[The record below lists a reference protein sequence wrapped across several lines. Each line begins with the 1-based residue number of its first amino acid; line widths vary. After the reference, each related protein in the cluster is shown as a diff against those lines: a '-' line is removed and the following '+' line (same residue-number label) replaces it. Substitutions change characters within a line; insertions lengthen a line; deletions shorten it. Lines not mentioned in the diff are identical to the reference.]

1 MVILCG
7 KKYNTLIKDLKIFTY
22 FYLVMIVLEIPP
34 TEKNQN
40 KDKKY
45 SCTNIF
51 ITTLCLAE
59 KNMKILK
66 WYDTST

>member
-7 KKYNTLIKDLKIFTY
+7 KKYNTLIKDLKIFIY

-34 TEKNQN
+34 MEKNQN

-51 ITTLCLAE
+51 ITLRLAE
-59 KNMKILK
+59 KK
-66 WYDTST
+66 